1 MSEVTRRL
9 AAGAAGAVAAVVAF
23 TAVSVGTGAGADP
36 ARASAPGD
44 LAARVPGAVAPSASR
59 SAVLPA
65 VGDAA
70 PVPVGAR
77 LDALLTPL
85 LGQDA
90 LGGAVS
96 MDVVDVLTGDHLTR
110 LGHDAPRT
118 PASTAKL
125 LTAAAALS
133 TLKPGTTLPTRVVRG
148 ATAGDV
154 VLVGGGDVLLG
165 AGKGEADLV
174 DGHAGLAD
182 LARLTAAAL
191 KESGTTR
198 VSLRLDDT
206 LFAGPAVSPRWRNTD
221 VGNGFVAPVQAIA
234 VDAGRTRSGK
244 YAPRA
249 ADPAMRAAEV
259 FAARLKAA
267 GVDVRGGVTR
277 ATARDGAQVLG
288 EVRSAPVGD
297 VVEYA
302 LTESDNT
309 VSEVLA
315 RLVAVETGAPAT
327 FAGAGPAVVTTVAGL
342 GVPTAGAVLSDGSGL
357 GDGSRVAPVTLTGI
371 LTAASSQEH
380 PELRPLLSGLPVAGV
395 SGTLADRFDLRSQQP
410 AEGVVRAKTG
420 TLSGVSSLA
429 GTVVDEDGR
438 LLAFAVL
445 ADRVTGS
452 EPARRALDALAT
464 TLAECGC
471 R

>member
-9 AAGAAGAVAAVVAF
+9 AAGGAGALAAVVAF
-23 TAVSVGTGAGADP
+23 AAVSVGTGAGAEP

-44 LAARVPGAVAPSASR
+44 VPGAVTPSASP
-59 SAVLPA
+59 SAVLSG
-65 VGDAA
+65 VGESA

-110 LGHDAPRT
+110 LGHEAPRT

-125 LTAAAALS
+125 LTAAAALT
-133 TLKPGTTLPTRVVRG
+133 TLEPGTTLPTRVVRG
-148 ATAGDV
+148 SSAGDV
-154 VLVGGGDVLLG
+154 VLVGGGDILLG
-165 AGKGEADLV
+165 AGKGRNDLV
-174 DGHAGLAD
+174 NGHAGLAD
-182 LARLTAAAL
+182 LARVTAAAL
-191 KESGTTR
+191 RRNGTTR

-206 LFAGPAVSPRWRNTD
+206 LFTGPAVSPRWRNTD

-244 YAPRA
+244 YAPRV
-249 ADPAMRAAEV
+249 ADPAMSAAGQ
-259 FAARLKAA
+259 FAGRLRAA

-277 ATARDGAQVLG
+277 AGAPDGAEVLG

-297 VVEYA
+297 LVEYA

-315 RLVAVETGAPAT
+315 RLVAIETGAPAT
-327 FAGAGPAVVTTVAGL
+327 FAAAGPAIVSAVAEL

-371 LTAASSQEH
+371 LAAASSEEH
-380 PELRPLLSGLPVAGV
+380 PELRPLLSGLPVAAV
-395 SGTLADRFDLRSQQP
+395 SGTLAGRFGLRSQQP
-410 AEGVVRAKTG
+410 AAGVVRAKTG

-429 GTVVDEDGR
+429 GTVVSDDGR

-445 ADRVTGS
+445 ADHVRAT
-452 EPARRALDALAT
+452 EPAQRALDAVAT
-464 TLAECGC
+464 TLAACGC